1 MNPIEQIFL
10 ASPWWDNAYWE
21 KNDPNIVSAS
31 KSGIK
36 MRHIDQYR
44 IKYPGID
51 IIRGP
56 RQIGK
61 TTEIKMIIKELINK
75 RENPKSIGFFT
86 CDVISKHKELFEI
99 LKSFSQH
106 LSLNRFKN
114 GIFFLDEVSSI
125 KDWQKAVKGF
135 IDMGLGE
142 NIHLVVTGSSSI
154 ELKRGYERMPGRR
167 RGGRDYIFLPV
178 SFDKFCSL
186 TNPGRYTP
194 KWDFI
199 KILKARR
206 YFEKFKEDVSMESSF
221 YKRCLMDYIRIGGF
235 PRSISDFV
243 KYKEISNE
251 TLFIY
256 QSVLFSEFEKYKKSI
271 TTLMQIMGE
280 IVKNISTPVSF
291 NAIMKNIE
299 LASAKTVKE
308 YIEMLTLAYLGLQV
322 PCIDI
327 SKKKI
332 FNKKDKKIY
341 LIDPVIFR
349 ILQDKFK
356 ISSFSESNLVENMA
370 GIHIGRF
377 FLKEWA
383 DMGILNE
390 LFYWKSAKGNEVDF
404 VIFLDERPFGIEV
417 KYQNIVSKWDEMS
430 IRKGIGRGMIV
441 TKEIFEYGEIPKIP
455 LWAFLQ
461 TTRLV

>member
-1 MNPIEQIFL
+1 MNSIEQIAL
-10 ASPWWDNAYWE
+10 ASPWWVNPDWA
-21 KNDPNIVSAS
+21 KSDHNIVSAL

-36 MRHIDQYR
+36 MRHIDQYQF
-44 IKYPGID
+44 KHPGIE

-75 RENPKSIGFFT
+75 GRHPKSIGFFT
-86 CDVISKHKELFEI
+86 GDVISRSRELFEI
-99 LKSFSQH
+99 LKLFSQH
-106 LSLNRFKN
+106 LTLNKIKS

-167 RGGRDYIFLPV
+167 RGGKDYIFLPV
-178 SFDKFCSL
+178 SFAKFCSL
-186 TNPGRYTP
+186 TNPAKYIP
-194 KWDFI
+194 KGNFNN
-199 KILKARR
+199 ILKPKR
-206 YFEKFKEDVSMESSF
+206 YFEKFKEEVSIESAF

-256 QSVLFSEFEKYKKSI
+256 QSVLFSEFEKYKKSL

-341 LIDPVIFR
+341 LIDPVVFKV
-349 ILQDKFK
+349 LQDKFK
-356 ISSFSESNLVENMA
+356 ISPLPESNLAENMA
-370 GIHIGRF
+370 GIQIGRF

-383 DMGILNE
+383 DIGILNK

-404 VIFLDERPFGIEV
+404 VIFLDEKPFGIEV
-417 KYQNIVSKWDEMS
+417 KYQNIVSKWDEIS
-430 IRKGIGRGMIV
+430 IRRGIGRGIII
-441 TKEIFEYGEIPKIP
+441 TKDIFEYGEIPKIP
-455 LWAFLQ
+455 LWAFL
-461 TTRLV
+461 LLNK